1 MKRILVCLIALSLVF
16 TLFGCKDT
24 KTPDEISGEVLEDSK
39 GKGITI
45 YSLKDDTLCPIL
57 TDNEANRQML
67 GIVYEPLVS
76 LENTMEPK
84 GVLAEEWSVDN
95 DGLTWKFKLREN
107 VLWHSGEKLSTKDVV
122 YTIEQIKLNEGSSY
136 FYNVRN
142 IEKVSGS
149 GRTVEII
156 LNEPNSAFPNLMTF
170 PIIKSQDEDVERA
183 TFYPCGTGPYVFSDK
198 KEGNMYYLN
207 KNDAWWGDEI
217 KIEKINVKILPDA
230 DSVMYSFSVGD
241 ISIASTKHGRVA
253 KFANV
258 SDMRASSHESAVYNF
273 LGLNHYNTSLASKEV
288 REAIN
293 LAVNREKIVDDIFA
307 GNAETASAPMRKN
320 WFINT
325 AEGKKIEADAGS
337 AERLL
342 LKNEWKKRNG
352 IYSKTIENTFQN
364 LEFDLLVNKDN
375 SARVNMAKSI
385 KFDLE
390 GIGFKIN
397 VIPVAYED
405 YMNRIQNG
413 QYEMFIGSIK
423 LSDDLDYSY
432 LLGEGNLFNYS
443 DDRMSEMLGEIKT
456 AITKDETVK
465 KYKKLRERFDSRLP
479 FIGICFENFMMHYS
493 DNIKGELSSTSNDI
507 YDGIFNLSLKDKE

>member
-1 MKRILVCLIALSLVF
+1 MQE
-16 TLFGCKDT
+16 
-24 KTPDEISGEVLEDSK
+24 DE
-39 GKGITI
+39 
-45 YSLKDDTLCPIL
+45 SLKG
-57 TDNEANRQML
+57 R
-67 GIVYEPLVS
+67 
-76 LENTMEPK
+76 LE
-84 GVLAEEWSVDN
+84 
-95 DGLTWKFKLREN
+95 
-107 VLWHSGEKLSTKDVV
+107 
-122 YTIEQIKLNEGSSY
+122 
-136 FYNVRN
+136 
-142 IEKVSGS
+142 
-149 GRTVEII
+149 
-156 LNEPNSAFPNLMTF
+156 
-170 PIIKSQDEDVERA
+170 
-183 TFYPCGTGPYVFSDK
+183 
-198 KEGNMYYLN
+198 
-207 KNDAWWGDEI
+207 
-217 KIEKINVKILPDA
+217 
-230 DSVMYSFSVGD
+230 
-241 ISIASTKHGRVA
+241 
-253 KFANV
+253 
-258 SDMRASSHESAVYNF
+258 
-273 LGLNHYNTSLASKEV
+273 
-288 REAIN
+288 
-293 LAVNREKIVDDIFA
+293 DIFA

-325 AEGKKIEADAGS
+325 AGGKKIEADAGS

-390 GIGFKIN
+390 GVGFKIN
-397 VIPVAYED
+397 VIPMAYED